1 MALEINLNAIIQAY
15 LNDNLADV
23 AFTGAYSDLT
33 GTSGSSGG
41 NIDFASELEAIIN
54 DLIEEAEPNNEAE
67 E

>member
-33 GTSGSSGG
+33 GTSGG
-41 NIDFASELEAIIN
+41 NIDFASELEAIID

>member
-23 AFTGAYSDLT
+23 AFTGAYSDLI
-33 GTSGSSGG
+33 GASGSSGESI
-41 NIDFASELEAIIN
+41 NFTSELEAIID